1 MNDGSYRVRNS
12 RFAELTR
19 VIIEPK
25 GNIMSIEE
33 YDAKWSADIG
43 ATLVETPID
52 EDCTP
57 ACESSFHLC

>member
-1 MNDGSYRVRNS
+1 
-12 RFAELTR
+12 
-19 VIIEPK
+19 
-25 GNIMSIEE
+25 MSIEE

-52 EDCTP
+52 ENCTP